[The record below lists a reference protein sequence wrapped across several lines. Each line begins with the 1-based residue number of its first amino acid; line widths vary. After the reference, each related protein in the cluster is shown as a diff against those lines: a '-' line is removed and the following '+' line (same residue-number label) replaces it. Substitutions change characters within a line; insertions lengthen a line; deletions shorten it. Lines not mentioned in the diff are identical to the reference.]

1 MKVLR
6 VWNDIFISLTQIVIF
21 GWTIYLFF
29 YFLWITALFIMNDLF
44 IHFSS
49 FMCPHNF
56 YQKQSYS
63 PPSYNDASD
72 DVCNSVI
79 PPIQQ
84 PVTHMTLPKL
94 ATIRHNIDNNPIN
107 LHWTKSSLTLFSF
120 ERPIIHIHLTIW
132 KKRLQFPLHARI

>member
-1 MKVLR
+1 
-6 VWNDIFISLTQIVIF
+6 
-21 GWTIYLFF
+21 
-29 YFLWITALFIMNDLF
+29 MNDLF

-49 FMCPHNF
+49 FMCPHHF
-56 YQKQSYS
+56 YQKHSYS
-63 PPSYNDASD
+63 PLSYNKASD
-72 DVCNSVI
+72 DICNSII

-120 ERPIIHIHLTIW
+120 ERPLYTYTSQYGREDDCNFHCMPNLSNYN
-132 KKRLQFPLHARI
+132 KEGKCDQAACF